1 MGDNSSKMAAPV
13 ILNATAKHSATVIF
27 LHGLGD
33 TGHGWASAMGN
44 LSMPHIKVICPT
56 APVMPVTLNAG
67 FKMPSWFDL
76 TSLEVD
82 APEDAPGIKAA
93 RDKIHEL
100 IDAEVRS
107 GIPANR
113 IVLGGFSQ
121 GGGLA
126 LYSAFTHKESL
137 AGVVALSCWLPL
149 RSEFPQA
156 ALGNTATPILQCHG
170 DCDPVVP
177 FKFGQLTSSLI
188 KKFAGNL
195 EFKTYKGMMHSS
207 CDEEM
212 ANVKDFVRQRIPS
225 L

>member
-1 MGDNSSKMAAPV
+1 MAAPV

-33 TGHGWASAMGN
+33 TGHGWASAMGEVS
-44 LSMPHIKVICPT
+44 LPHIKVICPT

-82 APEDAPGIKAA
+82 GPEDTQGIKAA
-93 RDKIHEL
+93 RDNIHQL
-100 IDAEVRS
+100 IAQEVQS
-107 GIPANR
+107 GIPSSR
-113 IVLGGFSQ
+113 IMLGGFSQ

-126 LYSAFTHKESL
+126 LYSAFTHKEPL
-137 AGVVALSCWLPL
+137 AGVIALSCWLPL
-149 RSEFPQA
+149 RAEFPQGA
-156 ALGNTATPILQCHG
+156 TGNTEMAILQCHG

-177 FKFGQLTSSLI
+177 YKFGQITSCLI
-188 KKFAGNL
+188 KKFAPNID
-195 EFKTYKGMMHSS
+195 FKTYPGMMHSS
-207 CDEEM
+207 CESEM
-212 ANVKDFVRQRIPS
+212 KAVKEFIRARLPS

>member
-1 MGDNSSKMAAPV
+1 MAAPV
-13 ILNATAKHSATVIF
+13 ILNATAKHTATVIF

-33 TGHGWASAMGN
+33 TGHGWATALGN
-44 LSMPHIKVICPT
+44 VSLPHIKVICPT

-82 APEDAPGIKAA
+82 SPEDAQGIKAA
-93 RDKIHEL
+93 RDKVHQL
-100 IDAEVRS
+100 IADEVKT
-107 GIPANR
+107 GIPASR
-113 IVLGGFSQ
+113 ILLGGFSQ

-126 LYSAFTHKESL
+126 LYSAFTHKDPL

-149 RSEFPQA
+149 RAEFPQA
-156 ALGNTATPILQCHG
+156 ALGNVDTHILQCHG

-177 FKFGQLTSSLI
+177 FKFGQITSSLI
-188 KKFAGNL
+188 KKFAKNI
-195 EFKTYKGMMHSS
+195 EFKSYPGMMHSS

-212 ANVKDFVRQRIPS
+212 SAIKNFIKERLPS
-225 L
+225 